1 MRKEEK
7 GFTLIELVLLII
19 MLGIMG
25 LVISIS
31 ISDINST
38 KLNSA
43 ARRLASD
50 IRYAQQLAMTKQ
62 IRHGIVFTVPN
73 TYTVIQE
80 NDPNPDT
87 PARNPAGGG
96 NLIVDYNSDPQLQ
109 GVTISAPSF
118 CVGAICTQTLE
129 FNSLG
134 VPTDAAGTPLT
145 SGSVILSYSGNSKTL
160 TVIPNTGKLTY

>member
-50 IRYAQQLAMTKQ
+50 IRYAQQLAMTTQ
-62 IRHGIVFTVPN
+62 IRHGVIFTAN
-73 TYTVIQE
+73 SYTVFE
-80 NDPNPDT
+80 NDNTAD
-87 PARNPAGGG
+87 PARNPQGGG
-96 NLIVDYNSDPQLQ
+96 DFNVSFTTGEFAGVIISTSLPGSIVKFEAIGRPLDGNNAVLTTATNQ
-109 GVTISAPSF
+109 VTF
-118 CVGAICTQTLE
+118 
-129 FNSLG
+129 
-134 VPTDAAGTPLT
+134 
-145 SGSVILSYSGNSKTL
+145 SYSGSTKNIS
-160 TVIPNTGKLTY
+160 IRPETGEVY